1 MCGRIT
7 LTVPDVEAVASML
20 EARVLPSDA
29 SKYRPRYNAA
39 PSDEHFIVLQSP
51 QGRVLM
57 PAVWGL
63 QGGVINARAETAD
76 RRFKAAFLGRRVIV
90 PADGFFEWTGP
101 RDQRR
106 PLWFRPRS
114 GGLLH
119 LAGLA
124 EELPDGRLAFVILTT
139 DASGAVARV
148 HDRMPVIL
156 PKESVSLWL
165 SKPDSG
171 LLVPAPD
178 DFLTATEVSR
188 RVNDVK
194 NDDPTVLEPAQTVEQ
209 EQLRLF

>member
-1 MCGRIT
+1 M
-7 LTVPDVEAVASML
+7 PDVEAVASML

-51 QGRVLM
+51 QGRVLV

-106 PLWFRPRS
+106 PLWFRPRG

-139 DASGAVARV
+139 DSSGAVARI

-156 PKESVSLWL
+156 PKENVSLWL
-165 SKPDSG
+165 AKPDSG

-178 DFLTATEVSR
+178 DFLSATEVSR

-194 NDDPTVLEPAQTVEQ
+194 NDGPSLLGPPDPGPDK
-209 EQLRLF
+209 EQLSLF